1 MKVILVDDDIN
12 FCEFFQVRLRESAEK
27 LGITMEC
34 DVCHNPKEVLQQTVV
49 YDVYFLDIEMS
60 GMNGLEL
67 AAELRARFVKTEI
80 IFLSF
85 YEQYVWRAF
94 DVRPRAFI
102 RKAQMDKDLPDA
114 LQVLI
119 EQDGK
124 RNAVI
129 EISCKGNRSDKI
141 KPMEIL
147 FCMSEEH
154 YVRFVWDDGQNKLYR
169 MKLDRVEEMLSKY
182 HFIRTHSRYLIN
194 SEYIQEIYSDKIV
207 LANGQEI
214 PISRAYKRKIQMIV
228 MNLREQKE
236 EARSG

>member
-1 MKVILVDDDIN
+1 MKAILVDDDIN
-12 FCEFFQVRLRESAEK
+12 FCEIFQARLQDSAEK
-27 LGITMEC
+27 LGITIEC
-34 DVCHNPKEVLQQTVV
+34 DVCHNSEEVLQRNVV

-67 AAELRARFVKTEI
+67 AAKLRACFVKAEI

-114 LQVLI
+114 LKMLI
-119 EQDGK
+119 KQDGK
-124 RNAVI
+124 RNAVV
-129 EISCKGNRSDKI
+129 EISCKGNQSDKI

-154 YVRFVWDDGQNKLYR
+154 YVRFVWEDGQSKLYR
-169 MKLDRVEEMLSKY
+169 MKLDQAEEMLSNY
-182 HFIRTHSRYLIN
+182 RFIRTHSRYLIN
-194 SEYIQEIYSDKIV
+194 SEYIQEIFSDKII
-207 LANGQEI
+207 LANGQVI
-214 PISRAYKRKIQMIV
+214 PISRAYKRKIHMTV
-228 MNLREQKE
+228 LNLREQKE
-236 EARSG
+236 EVRSG

>member
-1 MKVILVDDDIN
+1 MKAILVDDDIS
-12 FCEFFQVRLRESAEK
+12 FCEIFQARLQDNAEK
-27 LGITMEC
+27 LGIAIEC
-34 DVCHNPKEVLQQTVV
+34 DVCHNSEEVLQRNVV

-67 AAELRARFVKTEI
+67 AAKLRACFVKAEI

-114 LQVLI
+114 LGVLI
-119 EQDGK
+119 EQDWK
-124 RNAVI
+124 RNAVV
-129 EISCKGNRSDKI
+129 EISCKGNQIDRI

-154 YVRFVWDDGQNKLYR
+154 YVRFVREDGQSKLYR

-194 SEYIQEIYSDKIV
+194 SEYIHEISSDQIV
-207 LANGQEI
+207 LANGQKI
-214 PISRAYKRKIQMIV
+214 PISRAYRRKIHMTI

>member
-1 MKVILVDDDIN
+1 MKAILVDDDIS
-12 FCEFFQVRLRESAEK
+12 FCEIFQARLQDNAEN
-27 LGITMEC
+27 LGITIEC
-34 DVCHNPKEVLQQTVV
+34 DVCHNSEEVLQRNVV

-67 AAELRARFVKTEI
+67 AAKLRACFVKAEI

-114 LQVLI
+114 LEVLI
-119 EQDGK
+119 EQDWK
-124 RNAVI
+124 RNAVV
-129 EISCKGNRSDKI
+129 EISCKGNQTDKI

-154 YVRFVWDDGQNKLYR
+154 YVRFVREDGQSKLYR

-194 SEYIQEIYSDKIV
+194 SEYIHEISSDQIV
-207 LANGQEI
+207 LANGQKI
-214 PISRAYKRKIQMIV
+214 PISRAYRRKIHMTI

>member
-1 MKVILVDDDIN
+1 MKAILVDDDIN
-12 FCEFFQVRLRESAEK
+12 FCEIFQARLQDNAEN
-27 LGITMEC
+27 LGITIEC
-34 DVCHNPKEVLQQTVV
+34 DVCHNSEEVLQRNVV

-67 AAELRARFVKTEI
+67 AAKLRACFVKAEI

-114 LQVLI
+114 LEVLI
-119 EQDGK
+119 EQDWK
-124 RNAVI
+124 RNAVV
-129 EISCKGNRSDKI
+129 EISCKGNQTDKI

-154 YVRFVWDDGQNKLYR
+154 YVRFVREDGQSKLYR

-194 SEYIQEIYSDKIV
+194 SEYIHEISSDQIV
-207 LANGQEI
+207 LANGQKI
-214 PISRAYKRKIQMIV
+214 PISRAYRRKIHMTI

>member
-1 MKVILVDDDIN
+1 MKAILVDDDIN
-12 FCEFFQVRLRESAEK
+12 FCEIFLARLQDSAEK
-27 LGITMEC
+27 LGITIEC
-34 DVCHNPKEVLQQTVV
+34 DVCHNSKEALQQNVV
-49 YDVYFLDIEMS
+49 YDVYFLDIEMN

-67 AAELRARFVKTEI
+67 AAKLRACFVKAEI
-80 IFLSF
+80 IILSF

-114 LQVLI
+114 LRVLI
-119 EQDGK
+119 EQGEK

-129 EISCKGNRSDKI
+129 ELSCKRNQSDKI
-141 KPMEIL
+141 KPIEIL
-147 FCMSEEH
+147 YCMSEEH
-154 YVRFVWDDGQNKLYR
+154 YVRFVWEDGQSKLYR

-194 SEYIQEIYSDKIV
+194 SEYIKEISSDKIV

-214 PISRAYKRKIQMIV
+214 PISRAYKRKIHMTI

-236 EARSG
+236 EVRSG

>member
-1 MKVILVDDDIN
+1 MKAILVDDDIN
-12 FCEFFQVRLRESAEK
+12 FCEIFQTRLQDCAEK
-27 LGITMEC
+27 LGITIEC
-34 DVCHNPKEVLQQTVV
+34 EVCHNSEEALQRNVV
-49 YDVYFLDIEMS
+49 YDVYFLDIEMN
-60 GMNGLEL
+60 GINGLEL
-67 AAELRARFVKTEI
+67 AAKLRACFVKAEI

-114 LQVLI
+114 LKVLI
-119 EQDGK
+119 EQGGK
-124 RNAVI
+124 RNTVV
-129 EISCKGNRSDKI
+129 EISRKGNQSDKI

-154 YVRFVWDDGQNKLYR
+154 YVRFVWENGQSKLYR

-194 SEYIQEIYSDKIV
+194 SEYIQEISSDKII
-207 LANGQEI
+207 LANGQII
-214 PISRAYKRKIQMIV
+214 PISRAYKRKIHMTV
-228 MNLREQKE
+228 LNLREQKE
-236 EARSG
+236 EVRSG

>member
-1 MKVILVDDDIN
+1 MKAILVDDDIN
-12 FCEFFQVRLRESAEK
+12 FCEIFLARLQNCADK
-27 LGITMEC
+27 LGITIEC
-34 DVCHNPKEVLQQTVV
+34 DVCHNPNEALQRTVV

-67 AAELRARFVKTEI
+67 AAELRACFVKAEI

-114 LQVLI
+114 LEVLI
-119 EQDGK
+119 EQGGK
-124 RNAVI
+124 RSAVV
-129 EISCKGNRSDKI
+129 EISCKGNQSDKI

-154 YVRFVWDDGQNKLYR
+154 YVRFVWENGQSKLYR

-194 SEYIQEIYSDKIV
+194 SEYIHKISSEKII

-214 PISRAYKRKIQMIV
+214 PVSRAYKRKIQMLV
-228 MNLREQKE
+228 MNWREQKK

>member
-1 MKVILVDDDIN
+1 MKAILVDDDIN
-12 FCEFFQVRLRESAEK
+12 FCEIFQMRLQDNAEK
-27 LGITMEC
+27 LGITIEC
-34 DVCHNPKEVLQQTVV
+34 DVCHNSEEVLQQNIV

-67 AAELRARFVKTEI
+67 AAKLRACFVKAEI

-114 LQVLI
+114 LKVLI

-124 RNAVI
+124 RNAVV

-154 YVRFVWDDGQNKLYR
+154 YVRFVWEDGQSKLYR
-169 MKLDRVEEMLSKY
+169 MKLDGVEEMLSKY

-194 SEYIQEIYSDKIV
+194 SEYIKEISSDKIV

-214 PISRAYKRKIQMIV
+214 PISRAYKRKIHMTV

-236 EARSG
+236 EVRSG

>member
-1 MKVILVDDDIN
+1 MKAILVDDDIN
-12 FCEFFQVRLRESAEK
+12 FCEIFQTRLQDNAEK
-27 LGITMEC
+27 LGITIEC
-34 DVCHNPKEVLQQTVV
+34 DVCHNSKEVLQRTVV
-49 YDVYFLDIEMS
+49 YDVYFLDIEMD

-67 AAELRARFVKTEI
+67 AAELRACFVKAEI
-80 IFLSF
+80 IFLSH

-114 LQVLI
+114 LEVLI
-119 EQDGK
+119 EQGWK
-124 RNAVI
+124 RNAVV
-129 EISCKGNRSDKI
+129 EISCKRNQSDKI

-154 YVRFVWDDGQNKLYR
+154 YVRFVWENGQNKLYR

-194 SEYIQEIYSDKIV
+194 SEYIQKISSDKIV

-214 PISRAYKRKIQMIV
+214 PISRAYRRKIHMTI

>member
-1 MKVILVDDDIN
+1 MKAILVDDDIS
-12 FCEFFQVRLRESAEK
+12 FCEIFQARLQDNAEK
-27 LGITMEC
+27 LGIAIEC
-34 DVCHNPKEVLQQTVV
+34 DVCHNSEEVLQRNVV

-67 AAELRARFVKTEI
+67 AAKLRACFVKAEI

-114 LQVLI
+114 LGVLI
-119 EQDGK
+119 EQDWK
-124 RNAVI
+124 RNAVV
-129 EISCKGNRSDKI
+129 EISCKGNQIDKI

-154 YVRFVWDDGQNKLYR
+154 YVRFVREDGQSKLYR

-194 SEYIQEIYSDKIV
+194 SEYIHEISSDQIV
-207 LANGQEI
+207 LANGQKI
-214 PISRAYKRKIQMIV
+214 PISRAYRRKIHMTI